1 MAATTEAVARA
12 PMSSLTLD
20 QEMGKASAFWT
31 PDYHPESIMPPD
43 SAETDINVLTV
54 RSTGISTAMIMKDQP
69 MVRKTKIVCTMG
81 PKCWDEETMAELI
94 DAGMSVARF
103 NFSHGD
109 HEAQQSV
116 LDRLRKVCAE
126 KKSDCAVLLDTK
138 GPEVR
143 TAMLRNHEPIQLEKD
158 QEIIVYAAGPDEYTT
173 FEGYKTEEETKIGC
187 SYAKLC
193 QSVQP
198 GNRLLF
204 ADGSVVI
211 KVIEILDDR
220 HL

>member
-1 MAATTEAVARA
+1 
-12 PMSSLTLD
+12 
-20 QEMGKASAFWT
+20 
-31 PDYHPESIMPPD
+31 MPPD

-94 DAGMSVARF
+94 DAGMGVARF

-109 HEAQQSV
+109 HEAHQGV
-116 LDRLRKVCAE
+116 LDRFRKVCKE
-126 KKSDCAVLLDTK
+126 KESDCAVLLDTK

-143 TAMLRNHEPIQLEKD
+143 TAMLRNHEPIQLEKG

-173 FEGYKTEEETKIGC
+173 FEGYKTDEETKIMLVRQAVPVGEAGQQAAVRGRVPVHRGARD
-187 SYAKLC
+187 SRRPEPEGQGA
-193 QSVQP
+193 QRQEARRAQERQP
-198 GNRLLF
+198 ARRQGG
-204 ADGSVVI
+204 A
-211 KVIEILDDR
+211 
-220 HL
+220 

>member
-1 MAATTEAVARA
+1 MAAMSEAVARA

-20 QEMGKASAFWT
+20 QGTATASAFWT
-31 PDYHPESIMPPD
+31 PDYHPETIMPPD

-94 DAGMSVARF
+94 DAGMNVARF

-109 HEAQQSV
+109 HEAHQGV
-116 LDRLRKVCAE
+116 LDRFRKVCKE

-158 QEIIVYAAGPDEYTT
+158 QEIIVTPPVLTSIPPSRGTKRTRRPRSGARTPSCASPCSP
-173 FEGYKTEEETKIGC
+173 ET
-187 SYAKLC
+187 SFSLPTA
-193 QSVQP
+193 
-198 GNRLLF
+198 RW
-204 ADGSVVI
+204 
-211 KVIEILDDR
+211 
-220 HL
+220 